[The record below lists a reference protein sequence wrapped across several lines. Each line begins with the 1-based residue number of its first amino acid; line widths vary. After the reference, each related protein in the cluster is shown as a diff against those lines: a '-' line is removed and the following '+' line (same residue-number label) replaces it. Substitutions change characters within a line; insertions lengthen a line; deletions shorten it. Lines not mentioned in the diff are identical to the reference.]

1 MKNPGC
7 CKTDEE
13 DCVVSFWIVTDVGS
27 DISLDFFKRHE
38 KLEILPMPYRMD
50 GVEKLYNVQD
60 EPSLVDFYREL
71 LSEKMATTAQVTVDS
86 AFTSFENLTDKGEQV
101 LYIGLSSGISGTVQ
115 SAQTARD
122 MVLEKNPKAKI
133 AVVDSLLAS
142 AGEALLVHYALKL
155 REEGKTMDETVQWL
169 VNNRQRIN
177 SWFTVEDLNFLFRGG
192 RVSRT
197 SALLG
202 SMMRIKPIMH
212 VNFDG
217 KLIPMDKTTGRKRS
231 LKALADKVVERA
243 NPKEGQTIF
252 ISHGD
257 CLEDAQYLAGLVKDG
272 LKNIKGIEFF
282 TLGPIIGAHAG
293 PGTVAIF
300 FLGDSR

>member
-1 MKNPGC
+1 M
-7 CKTDEE
+7 
-13 DCVVSFWIVTDVGS
+13 SFWIVTDVGA
-27 DISLDFFKRHE
+27 DISLEYFKKQRD
-38 KLEILPMPYRMD
+38 LQILPMPYRMD

-60 EPSLVDFYREL
+60 EPSLVQFYQDLRA
-71 LSEKMATTAQVTVDS
+71 EKTATTAQVTVDS
-86 AFTSFENLTDKGEQV
+86 AFTCFERLTNEGKQV

-115 SAQTARD
+115 SGLTARD
-122 MVLEKNPKAKI
+122 MVLEKNPQAKI
-133 AVVDSLLAS
+133 SVVDSLLAS
-142 AGEALLVHYALKL
+142 AGEALLVHYAIQL
-155 REEGKTMDETVQWL
+155 REEGKTLEETVQWL
-169 VNNRQRIN
+169 VNNRQRFN

-217 KLIPMDKTTGRKRS
+217 KLIPMDKITGRKRS
-231 LKALADKVVERA
+231 LKALAEKVQELS
-243 NPKEGQTIF
+243 NLKEGQTIF

-257 CLEDAQYLAGLVKDG
+257 CREDAEYLAQQIKENMP
-272 LKNIKGIEFF
+272 NIKDIQFF

-293 PGTVAIF
+293 PGTVAVF
-300 FLGDSR
+300 FTGDAR

>member
-1 MKNPGC
+1 MLKS
-7 CKTDEE
+7 DEE
-13 DCVVSFWIVTDVGS
+13 DCIVSFWIVTDVGS
-27 DISLDFFKRHE
+27 DISLEFFKRHE

-71 LSEKMATTAQVTVDS
+71 RGEKMATTAQVTVDS
-86 AFTSFENLTDKGEQV
+86 AFTSFENLTNKGEQV

-155 REEGKTMDETVQWL
+155 REEGKSMDETVQWL

-257 CLEDAQYLAGLVKDG
+257 CLEDAEYLAGLVKEG
-272 LKNIKGIEFF
+272 LKNIKGVEFF

>member
-1 MKNPGC
+1 M
-7 CKTDEE
+7 
-13 DCVVSFWIVTDVGS
+13 SFWIVTDVGS

-71 LSEKMATTAQVTVDS
+71 RSEKMATTAQVTVDS

>member
-1 MKNPGC
+1 MLKS
-7 CKTDEE
+7 DEE
-13 DCVVSFWIVTDVGS
+13 DCIVSFWIVTDVGS
-27 DISLDFFKRHE
+27 DISLEFFKRHE

-60 EPSLVDFYREL
+60 EPSMVDFYREL
-71 LSEKMATTAQVTVDS
+71 RGEKMATTAQVTVDS
-86 AFTSFENLTDKGEQV
+86 AFTSFENLTNKGEQV

-155 REEGKTMDETVQWL
+155 REEGKSMDETVQWL

-257 CLEDAQYLAGLVKDG
+257 CLEDAEYLAGLVKEG
-272 LKNIKGIEFF
+272 LKNIKGVEFF

>member
-1 MKNPGC
+1 M
-7 CKTDEE
+7 
-13 DCVVSFWIVTDVGS
+13 SFWIVTDVGS
-27 DISLDFFKRHE
+27 DISLDFFSRQE
-38 KLEILPMPYRMD
+38 KLEILPMPYRID
-50 GVEKLYNVQD
+50 GVEKLYHVQD
-60 EPSLVDFYREL
+60 EPSLAGFYQALR
-71 LSEKMATTAQVTVDS
+71 SEKMATTAQVTVDS
-86 AFTSFENLTDKGEQV
+86 AYTLFENYTKQGEQV

-122 MVLEKNPKAKI
+122 MVIEKDPKAKI

-142 AGEALLVHYALKL
+142 GGEALLVHYAIKL
-155 REEGKTMDETVQWL
+155 RAEGKTMDETVQWL
-169 VNNRQRIN
+169 VNNRQRFN

-217 KLIPMDKTTGRKRS
+217 KLIPMEKTTGRKRS
-231 LKALADKVVERA
+231 LKALAEKVVERA
-243 NPKEGQTIF
+243 NPKENQTIF

-257 CLEDAQYLAGLVKDG
+257 CREDAEYLASLVKDSM
-272 LKNIKGIEFF
+272 KVQDVQFF

>member
-1 MKNPGC
+1 M
-7 CKTDEE
+7 
-13 DCVVSFWIVTDVGS
+13 SFWIVTDVGS
-27 DISLDFFKRHE
+27 DISLEFFKRHE

-71 LSEKMATTAQVTVDS
+71 RGEKMATTAQVTVDS
-86 AFTSFENLTDKGEQV
+86 AFTSFENLTNKGEQV

-155 REEGKTMDETVQWL
+155 REEGKSMDETVQWL

-257 CLEDAQYLAGLVKDG
+257 CLEDAEYLAGLVKEG
-272 LKNIKGIEFF
+272 LKNIKGVEFF

>member
-1 MKNPGC
+1 M
-7 CKTDEE
+7 
-13 DCVVSFWIVTDVGS
+13 SFWIVTDVGS

-71 LSEKMATTAQVTVDS
+71 RSEKMATTAQVTVDS
-86 AFTSFENLTDKGEQV
+86 AFTSFENLTDKGAQV

-243 NPKEGQTIF
+243 NPREGQTIF

>member
-1 MKNPGC
+1 M
-7 CKTDEE
+7 
-13 DCVVSFWIVTDVGS
+13 SFWIVTDVGS

-60 EPSLVDFYREL
+60 EPSLADFYREL
-71 LSEKMATTAQVTVDS
+71 RGEKMATTAQVTVDS
-86 AFTSFENLTDKGEQV
+86 AFTSFENLTNKGEQV

-155 REEGKTMDETVQWL
+155 REEGKSMDETVQWL

-257 CLEDAQYLAGLVKDG
+257 CLEDAEYLAGLVKEG
-272 LKNIKGIEFF
+272 LKNIKGVEFF

>member
-1 MKNPGC
+1 MPKS
-7 CKTDEE
+7 DEE
-13 DCVVSFWIVTDVGS
+13 DCIVSFWIVTDVGS

-60 EPSLVDFYREL
+60 EPSLADFYREL
-71 LSEKMATTAQVTVDS
+71 RGEKMATTAQVTVDS
-86 AFTSFENLTDKGEQV
+86 AFTSFENLTNKGEQV

-155 REEGKTMDETVQWL
+155 REEGKSMDETVQWL

-257 CLEDAQYLAGLVKDG
+257 CLEDAEYLAGLVKEG
-272 LKNIKGIEFF
+272 LKNIKGVEFF

>member
-1 MKNPGC
+1 
-7 CKTDEE
+7 
-13 DCVVSFWIVTDVGS
+13 VSFWIVTDVGS

-60 EPSLVDFYREL
+60 EPSLADFYREL
-71 LSEKMATTAQVTVDS
+71 RGEKMATTAQVTVDS
-86 AFTSFENLTDKGEQV
+86 AFTSFENLTNKGEQV

-155 REEGKTMDETVQWL
+155 REEGKSMDETVQWL

-257 CLEDAQYLAGLVKDG
+257 CLEDAEYLAGLVKEG
-272 LKNIKGIEFF
+272 LKNIKGVEFF